1 MSLSF
6 SIAYNNVYKKVTCSR
21 TNTVNQLASLA
32 IAKFNLPSSV
42 HGSLLHN
49 GKKLDG
55 LLPLRLT
62 NLVNNAKL
70 SLEVST
76 SLRPV
81 TLKVVGS
88 VLGERK
94 QKIIKTKTDS
104 SLEELLD
111 TFAKETGTKYEGLYV
126 QISMLDARID
136 NGSTDFKET
145 QLGSIL
151 GSADNAVLRITIES
165 HETQTQ
171 REKLQAKQTELRR
184 QLEEHKRQARLLEK
198 RLMEEAGQTEQE
210 SQAETKQIESATGEH
225 VDDENSSPQSE
236 SDLFVNVV
244 EKDAGVED
252 ESQEMDTS
260 EAPVSPPS
268 PTATPDPSLSGVS
281 VATYEPESF
290 QVKQIDQ
297 DTVFVPQG
305 RSQHYENP
313 DSDYNLTVAQAEKY
327 YSIIKSMQTNK
338 RHAPKDVIPPLSYK
352 IRIRFPDRALLDIKI
367 DESSMKLGQLLK
379 KVDGYVHE
387 RHINSYR
394 LRNGVP
400 PFEEIA
406 VGFQENNKELRHHKF
421 FQNERIMLI
430 WESTEK
436 LAKGPFLKLTVNT
449 RSIEEMPT
457 VQLETNRG
465 QLADDEAEKRRHSG
479 LEASASNKSEKKK
492 HGLPK
497 WFKPGK

>member
-6 SIAYNNVYKKVTCSR
+6 SIAYNNVSKKVTCSR

-184 QLEEHKRQARLLEK
+184 QLEEHK
-198 RLMEEAGQTEQE
+198 
-210 SQAETKQIESATGEH
+210 
-225 VDDENSSPQSE
+225 
-236 SDLFVNVV
+236 
-244 EKDAGVED
+244 
-252 ESQEMDTS
+252 
-260 EAPVSPPS
+260 
-268 PTATPDPSLSGVS
+268 
-281 VATYEPESF
+281 
-290 QVKQIDQ
+290 
-297 DTVFVPQG
+297 
-305 RSQHYENP
+305 
-313 DSDYNLTVAQAEKY
+313 
-327 YSIIKSMQTNK
+327 
-338 RHAPKDVIPPLSYK
+338 
-352 IRIRFPDRALLDIKI
+352 
-367 DESSMKLGQLLK
+367 
-379 KVDGYVHE
+379 
-387 RHINSYR
+387 
-394 LRNGVP
+394 
-400 PFEEIA
+400 
-406 VGFQENNKELRHHKF
+406 
-421 FQNERIMLI
+421 
-430 WESTEK
+430 
-436 LAKGPFLKLTVNT
+436 
-449 RSIEEMPT
+449 
-457 VQLETNRG
+457 
-465 QLADDEAEKRRHSG
+465 
-479 LEASASNKSEKKK
+479 
-492 HGLPK
+492 
-497 WFKPGK
+497 

>member
-6 SIAYNNVYKKVTCSR
+6 SIAYNNVSKKVTCSR

-42 HGSLLHN
+42 HGCLLYN

-76 SLRPV
+76 LSRPV

-88 VLGERK
+88 VLGESK

-126 QISMLDARID
+126 QINSERKI
-136 NGSTDFKET
+136 
-145 QLGSIL
+145 
-151 GSADNAVLRITIES
+151 
-165 HETQTQ
+165 
-171 REKLQAKQTELRR
+171 QAKQTELRR

-198 RLMEEAGQTEQE
+198 RLKEEAGQTEQE
-210 SQAETKQIESATGEH
+210 SQAETKQIESATGEQ

-236 SDLFVNVV
+236 SDSFVNVV

-260 EAPVSPPS
+260 EPPISPPS

-281 VATYEPESF
+281 IATYEPESF

-338 RHAPKDVIPPLSYK
+338 RQAPKDVIPPSSYK
-352 IRIRFPDRALLDIKI
+352 IRIRFPDRALLDIRI

-406 VGFQENNKELRHHKF
+406 VGFQENNKELKHHKF

-436 LAKGPFLKLTVNT
+436 SAKGPFLKSTVNT

-465 QLADDEAEKRRHSG
+465 QLADEEAEKRRHSG
-479 LEASASNKSEKKK
+479 SEASASNKSEKKK